1 VSALSAT
8 LRAEAALA
16 RHRRVACGI
25 SGGKDSTAAAYLLR
39 RHWDR
44 IRFYHYDTGDLLP
57 EVRDVVRELA
67 AILPSLT
74 IMQGNIAA
82 AIAANGLPSDLVP
95 HSAHA
100 VGQAMAEGPRIVSRY
115 DCCFANLMDPI
126 YQRIRR
132 DGHTLLIRGTK
143 RADMKRLPARSGQM
157 LDGIELLLPI
167 EDWSNADV
175 MDYLREVGA
184 PVSTAYA
191 HFTNLPECATCSAWW
206 NEGRAAY
213 LRERHPALFE
223 RYRERMAMV
232 LDAVGP
238 VSAAMAA
245 ELREMA
251 Q

>member
-1 VSALSAT
+1 LTALAAA

-16 RHRRVACGI
+16 RHKRVALGI

-44 IRFYHYDTGDLLP
+44 IRFYHADSGDLLP
-57 EVRDVVRELA
+57 EVRDVVRELRD
-67 AILPSLT
+67 ILPNLT
-74 IMQGNIAA
+74 VVRSDVAGW
-82 AIAANGLPSDLVP
+82 IAANGLPSDLVP
-95 HSAHA
+95 HTAEAMGHA
-100 VGQAMAEGPRIVSRY
+100 RGEGVRLVSRY
-115 DCCFANLMDPI
+115 ACCSASRMNPI

-143 RADMKRLPARSGQM
+143 RADMKRLPMRSGQM
-157 LDGIELLLPI
+157 LDGIELLLPL
-167 EDWSNADV
+167 EDWSDADV
-175 MDYLREVGA
+175 MDYLRDVGA
-184 PVSTAYA
+184 PVSTAYQ

-206 NEGRAAY
+206 HEGRAAY

-223 RYRERMAMV
+223 RYRARMAMV
-232 LDAVGP
+232 LEAVGP

-251 Q
+251 R

>member
-1 VSALSAT
+1 MLAAT

-16 RHRRVACGI
+16 RHRHISLAL

-39 RHWDR
+39 RHWHR
-44 IRFYHYDTGDLLP
+44 IRFYHLSTGDLLP
-57 EVRDVVRELA
+57 EVQDVVRELA
-67 AILPSLT
+67 GILPNLT
-74 IMQGNIAA
+74 IVHSDVAGWISAH
-82 AIAANGLPSDLVP
+82 GLPSDLVP

-100 VGQAMAEGPRIVSRY
+100 VGQLMSEGPRVVSRY
-115 DCCFANLMDPI
+115 DCCFAGIMNPL

-143 RADMKRLPARSGQM
+143 RADMNRLPMRSGQM
-157 LDGIELLLPI
+157 LDGIELLLPL
-167 EDWSNADV
+167 EDWSDADV

-184 PVSTAYA
+184 PVSTAYQ

-245 ELREMA
+245 ELKELGR
-251 Q
+251 